1 MFKYKIGNTM
11 CYEQGC
17 CCETDKMRYTDGKLI
32 NSQKEGYMIICLDK
46 DGKIIENKT
55 KIVSLN

>member
-1 MFKYKIGNTM
+1 M

-32 NSQKEGYMIICLDK
+32 NSQKEGYIIICLDK
-46 DGKIIENKT
+46 DGKIIDSKT